1 MFTAGVLIAVI
12 RHGNERTKKMTVDE
26 AIEYYTKAAAD
37 RELADE
43 EKGNYDTWNETRFMT
58 KKQSAQ
64 MIADNRQLVEWL
76 MEYKDLKAEQNDQY
90 VFIHELI
97 SELKEAKWLLKSAVD
112 EWNLVCEWGNC
123 GEYCGWFENGKCT
136 QEWSNKAEALKLIEE
151 EAP

>member
-1 MFTAGVLIAVI
+1 
-12 RHGNERTKKMTVDE
+12 MTLNE
-26 AIEYYTKAAAD
+26 AIEYYTKVATD

-43 EKGNYDTWNETRFMT
+43 EKGDHDKWTETIFMT

-97 SELKEAKWLLKSAVD
+97 SELKEAKRLLKAAMKDMKVLYETGKD
-112 EWNLVCEWGNC
+112 EGCIGIEFKWR
-123 GEYCGWFENGKCT
+123 Y
-136 QEWSNKAEALKLIEE
+136 ADEALKLMGDEPNGI
-151 EAP
+151 

>member
-1 MFTAGVLIAVI
+1 
-12 RHGNERTKKMTVDE
+12 MTLNE
-26 AIEYYTKAAAD
+26 AIEYYTKVATD

-43 EKGNYDTWNETRFMT
+43 EKGDHDKWNETIFMT

-64 MIADNRQLVEWL
+64 IIADNRQLVEWL

-97 SELKEAKWLLKSAVD
+97 SELKEVKRLLKSAVD

-123 GEYCGWFENGKCT
+123 GEYCSWYVNGKCS
-136 QEWSNKAEALKLIEE
+136 QEWSNKAEALKLIGDE
-151 EAP
+151 PNI

>member
-1 MFTAGVLIAVI
+1 
-12 RHGNERTKKMTVDE
+12 MTLNE
-26 AIEYYTKAAAD
+26 AIEYYTKVATD

-43 EKGNYDTWNETRFMT
+43 EKGDHDKWNETIFMT

-64 MIADNRQLVEWL
+64 IIADNRQLVEWL

-97 SELKEAKWLLKSAVD
+97 SELKEAKRLLKSAVD

-123 GEYCGWFENGKCT
+123 GEYCSWYVNGKCS
-136 QEWSNKAEALKLIEE
+136 QECSNKAEALKLIGDE
-151 EAP
+151 PNV

>member
-1 MFTAGVLIAVI
+1 
-12 RHGNERTKKMTVDE
+12 MTLNE
-26 AIEYYTKAAAD
+26 AIEYYTKVATD

-43 EKGNYDTWNETRFMT
+43 EKGDHDKWNETIFMT

-64 MIADNRQLVEWL
+64 IIADNRQLVEWL

-97 SELKEAKWLLKSAVD
+97 SELKEAKRLLKSAVD

-123 GEYCGWFENGKCT
+123 GEYCSWYVNGKCS
-136 QEWSNKAEALKLIEE
+136 QEWSNKAEALKLIGDE
-151 EAP
+151 PNV